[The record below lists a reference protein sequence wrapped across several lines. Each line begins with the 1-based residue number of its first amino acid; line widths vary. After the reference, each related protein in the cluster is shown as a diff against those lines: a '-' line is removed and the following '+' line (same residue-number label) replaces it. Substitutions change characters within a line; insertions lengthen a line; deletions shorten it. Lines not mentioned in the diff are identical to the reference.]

1 MRTGTLVACG
11 LMVLMFS
18 GCGIKEI
25 RSKSKFGPDFRHS
38 GTRRTDQT
46 RWTAQQGIEIKW
58 EKGVST
64 AVSYRR
70 RDMDNGSGDND
81 NGVWF
86 EVSFPL
92 WKAKPMADKNAERI
106 QELERRLTAIEA
118 DRPVRTAVGHATADV
133 ESIQN

>member
-11 LMVLMFS
+11 LMVLMSS

-25 RSKSKFGPDFRHS
+25 RSKSKFGPEFRHS
-38 GTRRTDQT
+38 GTRRTSRD
-46 RWTAQQGIEIKW
+46 RWTAQQGIEFKW
-58 EKGVST
+58 DKGVST
-64 AVSYRR
+64 TLTYRR
-70 RDMDNGSGDND
+70 RDVNNGAGDYD

-92 WKAKPMADKNAERI
+92 WKAKPKEDKNASRI
-106 QELERRLTAIEA
+106 RELERRLAAIEA
-118 DRPVRTAVGHATADV
+118 DRPVRTAAGHVTSDV

>member
-11 LMVLMFS
+11 LMVLTFS

-25 RSKSKFGPDFRHS
+25 RSKSKFGPEFRHS
-38 GTRRTDQT
+38 GTSRTNRE
-46 RWTAQQGIEIKW
+46 RWTAQQGIEFKW

-64 AVSYRR
+64 AMTYRR
-70 RDMDNGSGDND
+70 RDDNDGGGNND

-92 WKAKPMADKNAERI
+92 WKAKPKADENAARI
-106 QELERRLTAIEA
+106 RELERRLAAIEA
-118 DRPVRTAVGHATADV
+118 DRPVRTAVGRATADV